1 MNIKEVLEYG
11 EDKLKH
17 IDSATL
23 DAELLLSYTINKE
36 KEYIY
41 TYPYKEISK
50 KNLNKYIKLL
60 KKRAKYIPL
69 AYLLEYKE
77 FYGLKFK
84 VNKHVLVPRPLTEAL
99 VDKAYEVIKD
109 SNIKNIV
116 EIGTG
121 SGAIIIAL
129 VHKLGKESKNFNFY
143 ATDISNKA
151 LKVAKYN
158 AKENKVKKYITFKK
172 GNLLK
177 PVKHIKIDLLL
188 TNLPY
193 LNKDDM
199 KELSISKEPKT
210 ALLEKDHYKKFFKQT
225 KKYLTKVPII
235 IFEDKKGITTQNL

>member
-177 PVKHIKIDLLL
+177 PVKHIKIDL
-188 TNLPY
+188 
-193 LNKDDM
+193 
-199 KELSISKEPKT
+199 
-210 ALLEKDHYKKFFKQT
+210 
-225 KKYLTKVPII
+225 
-235 IFEDKKGITTQNL
+235 